1 MSFLLERDTLHGA
14 AGKAFLT
21 INGQVKEL
29 FGAKKVQTQAE
40 IQGTDMKVIG
50 TKRIQN
56 KPGGVKQTGTGT
68 VYYGT
73 PVFADILAQYVR
85 DGVMPY
91 FTLQTTNDDK
101 ATSVGVQT
109 IAYYNCK
116 LSGTVPLSV
125 LDADSDRTRTL
136 YICSTRQAGTGRFW
150 QGSWASPRTSCPM

>member
-14 AGKAFLT
+14 AGKAFL
-21 INGQVKEL
+21 IVDGRVREL
-29 FGAKKVQTQAE
+29 FGAKKIQTQTE
-40 IQGTDMKVIG
+40 IQSTDMKVIG
-50 TKRIQN
+50 TKRIQD

-68 VYYGT
+68 CYYGT
-73 PVFADILAQYVR
+73 PIFADMLAQYIR
-85 DGVMPY
+85 EGRMPY

-125 LDADSDRTRTL
+125 LDADADMLTFDFSFTYEDFEIL
-136 YICSTRQAGTGRFW
+136 SRFNE
-150 QGSWASPRTSCPM
+150 QPAQLGS